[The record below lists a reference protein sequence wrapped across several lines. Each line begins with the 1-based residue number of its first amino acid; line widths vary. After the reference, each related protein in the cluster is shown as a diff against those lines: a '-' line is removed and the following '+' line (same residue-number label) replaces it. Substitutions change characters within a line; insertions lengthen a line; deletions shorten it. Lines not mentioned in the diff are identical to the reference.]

1 VTFAYLNSS
10 PARPYLSRYNRGMDI
25 RASRLAAGLTQSE
38 LARRAGVSQPNLS
51 AYEHGRRTPSPL
63 VLDRIRRA
71 LQRRPSEVLAE
82 HLDEVRA
89 LIKRHN
95 ATDPRIF
102 GSVARGSDRE
112 NSDLDLMVTYG
123 PQASLFDEIALRL
136 ELEELLGVKVDVV
149 ASDATVGR
157 VPRSARRDAVP
168 L

>member
-1 VTFAYLNSS
+1 
-10 PARPYLSRYNRGMDI
+10 MDI
-25 RASRLAAGLTQSE
+25 RSSRLAAGLSQSE

-51 AYEHGRRTPSPL
+51 AYEHGRRTPSPR

-89 LIKRHN
+89 LIQSHH
-95 ATDPRIF
+95 ATDPQIL
-102 GSVARGSDRE
+102 GSVARGVDLE
-112 NSDLDLMVTYG
+112 TSDLDLMVRFG
-123 PQASLFDEIALRL
+123 AEASLFDEIALRL

-157 VPRSARRDAVP
+157 ILRSARKDAVP

>member
-1 VTFAYLNSS
+1 
-10 PARPYLSRYNRGMDI
+10 MDI
-25 RASRLAAGLTQSE
+25 RASRLAAGLSQSD

-51 AYEHGRRTPSPL
+51 AYEHGRRTPSPG
-63 VLDRIRRA
+63 VLNRIHRA

-95 ATDPRIF
+95 ATEPHIF
-102 GSVARGSDRE
+102 GSVARGDDLE
-112 NSDLDLMVTYG
+112 TSDLDLMVMFG
-123 PQASLFDEIALRL
+123 AEASLFDEIALRL

-157 VPRSARRDAVP
+157 VARSVSRDAMP